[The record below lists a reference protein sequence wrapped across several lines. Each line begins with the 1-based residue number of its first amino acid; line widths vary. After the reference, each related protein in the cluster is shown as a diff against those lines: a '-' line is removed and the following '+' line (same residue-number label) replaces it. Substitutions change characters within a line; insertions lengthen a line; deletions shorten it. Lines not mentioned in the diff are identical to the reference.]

1 MAAGA
6 GQAPIVTNGVHTAG
20 QPFELSVGLPHNLG
34 TRIHLHLTIL
44 ATSIILF
51 LSSATLDGAHA
62 GAAMSSFIYAMPDRY
77 NPSQPLTTSLYT
89 QPSSQDF
96 SARLAKVLVRRTG
109 KLCYVG
115 GSMNLANA
123 VGGGTVDEEMEAFRA
138 IVAVVATEV
147 TKARDAEE

>member
-6 GQAPIVTNGVHTAG
+6 REAPPVINGTPTAG
-20 QPFELSVGLPHNLG
+20 QPIELSVGLPHNLG

-44 ATSIILF
+44 ATSIMLF
-51 LSSATLDGAHA
+51 LSSATLDGAQA
-62 GAAMSSFIYAMPDRY
+62 GAAMSSFVYAMPDRY

-96 SARLAKVLVRRTG
+96 STRLAKVVVRRTG

-115 GSMNLANA
+115 GSINLANA
-123 VGGGTVDEEMEAFRA
+123 VCGGTVDEEMEAFRA
-138 IVAVVATEV
+138 IVGVVAAEV
-147 TKARDAEE
+147 AKARGAKE